1 MLIQRLNGLH
11 LNPEINMCDWPQ
23 NANCQEVR

>member
-23 NANCQEVR
+23 NANCQAVR